1 MAEMTPADVSAVM
14 NNNRGYG
21 CDGMFGNEGL
31 WLFAILALFGFDG
44 WGKNGRGGEQYAT
57 SADVQR
63 ATDFAALERQ
73 NNEIMQNTSDVGLGL
88 QSTIKDA
95 AYNNLSEI
103 RDLEA
108 TVNAGFANQ
117 QKCCCETQKALLEN
131 RYLAAQNTAQINA
144 NTTAQM
150 QKLSD
155 EIKQNKIEALQG
167 RINQLELS
175 NALSGV
181 VRYPTAMTYSLA
193 GNPFCNCNSMCC
205 GNI

>member
-1 MAEMTPADVSAVM
+1 M
-14 NNNRGYG
+14 
-21 CDGMFGNEGL
+21 
-31 WLFAILALFGFDG
+31 
-44 WGKNGRGGEQYAT
+44 
-57 SADVQR
+57 
-63 ATDFAALERQ
+63 
-73 NNEIMQNTSDVGLGL
+73 
-88 QSTIKDA
+88 
-95 AYNNLSEI
+95 SEI

-117 QKCCCETQKALLEN
+117 QTCCCETQKALLEN